1 MLRKRQAAVAW
12 IIGLILLAAGG
23 APAGAAIPDQIN
35 YQGVLRDAADQ
46 PLNGDFDMVFLFWS
60 DAPFGD
66 LIMVD
71 QHLIARS
78 NPVTVTNGVFNVR
91 LGSGRIADGAGPGT
105 YASLADVFRDYSIV
119 FLEVS
124 VGGETLSPRTRILSA
139 AYALNAENLDG
150 MDSSSFLDTSATPQT
165 KLGGLLVNGSG
176 AAVGIQAAGSTFGV
190 IGLTHSASAVGYLA
204 LDSASG
210 SVGVQGIGGLAG
222 GAFSNGLS
230 NAQAYVA
237 GGTGINPNWGIEAQ
251 GSYDPAAGTGG
262 GGYFTDSVYGSYAKV
277 GHENY
282 GIQGFGASM
291 GGYFN
296 RPGGAGVAHAGTYG
310 YGLVGYGSYDYGGG
324 GGYFQDLT
332 YGSQTLV
339 AFGGTGIHGYGQDI
353 GGSFNDTTSGSYGN
367 VGYDIYKIQ
376 GPGLV
381 SFVQNHPH
389 DSGKVVVY
397 GAPEGPEA
405 ATYTRGTATLANGEA
420 RIALDPTFALVTNPD
435 VGLTVHV
442 TPRGRSAVVYAESV
456 TSSELIVKSDDPKSD
471 GAVIDYL
478 VYGLRIGFEQV
489 AVIQPKLRESFI
501 PSMATHRGLLAKHP
515 ELSQYTA
522 LSRFQAMRTR
532 QGETPALNLSASQ
545 ALHDAIGEFDPAIHA
560 SLMAPPTNPAAKKPE
575 NVPVAG
581 SGAVPSGPNSAP
593 MPEALPP
600 RSVAPSSVEGDSAP
614 TPRARVEPAT
624 VVPVSGQVEAGQVLV
639 SAAEGSGLNH
649 LGDVASDRGVVG
661 IVAGEPG
668 QRYSGSAPLAQMG
681 TLVTCQVDAT
691 FAPIAR
697 GDLLATSPTVGH
709 AMKSPDGA
717 PGTIVGKALESFGS
731 GTGAIKVLVM
741 TR

>member
-1 MLRKRQAAVAW
+1 MLTKKQAAVAW
-12 IIGLILLAAGG
+12 IVGLVLIAAGV

-35 YQGVLRDAADQ
+35 YQGVLRDAAGQ
-46 PLNGDFDMVFLFWS
+46 PLSGNFDMAFLFWNAS
-60 DAPFGD
+60 ASGD
-66 LIMVD
+66 LIMMD
-71 QHLIARS
+71 KHLSANFI
-78 NPVTVTNGVFNVR
+78 PVTVTNGLFNVA
-91 LGSGRIADGAGPGT
+91 LGSGRITDGTGPGT

-150 MDSSSFLDTSATPQT
+150 MDSSSFLDTSATTQT
-165 KLGGLLVNGSG
+165 KLGGLVVNGSG
-176 AAVGIQAAGSTFGV
+176 TDVGIQAAGSIAGV
-190 IGLTHSASAVGYLA
+190 IGLTQTASAIGYLA
-204 LDSASG
+204 VEGGLG
-210 SVGVQGIGGLAG
+210 IGVQGIGGTAG

-237 GGTGINPNWGIEAQ
+237 GGSGINPNWGIEAS

-262 GGYFTDSVYGSYAKV
+262 GGYFTDSAYSGYAKV

-282 GIQGFGASM
+282 GIQGFGSTS

-296 RPGGAGVAHAGTYG
+296 RPGGAGVANVGTFG
-310 YGLVGYGSYDYGGG
+310 YGIDAHGSYDFGGA
-324 GGYFQDLT
+324 GGYFQDDT
-332 YGSQTLV
+332 YGASARV
-339 AFGGTGIHGYGQDI
+339 GYGGTGIYAAGPDI
-353 GGSFNDTTSGSYGN
+353 GGTFIDTNSGAYGN
-367 VGYDIYKIQ
+367 VGYSTYKIQ
-376 GPGLV
+376 GSGLV
-381 SFVQNHPH
+381 SFVQNHPN
-389 DSGKVVVY
+389 DAGKVVVY

-405 ATYTRGTATLANGEA
+405 ATYTRGTAKIANGEA

-435 VGLTVHV
+435 IGLTAHV

-478 VYGLRIGFEQV
+478 VYGLRIGFEEV
-489 AVIQPKLRESFI
+489 AIIQPKQRESLI
-501 PSMATHRGLLAKHP
+501 PSMATHRALLTKQP
-515 ELSQYTA
+515 ELAQYTA

-560 SLMAPPTNPAAKKPE
+560 SIMAPPSNPNAKKPE
-575 NVPVAG
+575 DVPVTT
-581 SGAVPSGPNSAP
+581 SGRVPSGPMSAP
-593 MPEALPP
+593 MPGVLPQRP
-600 RSVAPSSVEGDSAP
+600 VAPSSVEGDSAP
-614 TPRARVEPAT
+614 PRRSRDELENT
-624 VVPVSGQVEAGQVLV
+624 VPVSEQVEAGQVLV
-639 SAAEGSGLNH
+639 SAADGSGLNH

-668 QRYSGSAPLAQMG
+668 QLYSGSAPLAPVG
-681 TLVTCQVDAT
+681 TLVTCRVDAT

-697 GDLLATSPTVGH
+697 GDLLAASPTMGH

-717 PGTIVGKALESFGS
+717 PGTIVGKALESLES
-731 GTGAIKVLVM
+731 GTGTIKVLVM
-741 TR
+741 PR